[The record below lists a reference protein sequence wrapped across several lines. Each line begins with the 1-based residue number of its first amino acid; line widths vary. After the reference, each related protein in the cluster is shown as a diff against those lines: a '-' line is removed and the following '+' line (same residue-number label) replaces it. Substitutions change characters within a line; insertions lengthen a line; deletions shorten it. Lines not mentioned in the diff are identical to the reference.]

1 MFVHIVDAD
10 VESRIKTSRYP
21 FNRIPYSVY
30 TVFQIRS
37 QLLEPCFPIIGVKPY
52 YQNQHPRTSPSD
64 HFLITLYF
72 LSGSFLVRSELPNT
86 SRRRFLGVRVD
97 GSNLVTNLHEIKI
110 KNSLGMRSL
119 ESFGARIR
127 KYPLPCRKNYFRL
140 IFRCLIIV
148 SLSTVRLL

>member
-1 MFVHIVDAD
+1 MDAD

-21 FNRIPYSVY
+21 FNRIPWSVY
-30 TVFQIRS
+30 TV
-37 QLLEPCFPIIGVKPY
+37 L
-52 YQNQHPRTSPSD
+52 QNQESASWAMFSNNRSKTLLPNSASAEFILRP
-64 HFLITLYF
+64 FLNVITLYS

-140 IFRCLIIV
+140 VFRCLIIV